1 MSDKNE
7 FKQNKTNKTETKQ
20 KHAGYTLEADILTEV
35 KLNHK
40 ALDFM

>member
-7 FKQNKTNKTETKQ
+7 FKQNKTNKQTKQ